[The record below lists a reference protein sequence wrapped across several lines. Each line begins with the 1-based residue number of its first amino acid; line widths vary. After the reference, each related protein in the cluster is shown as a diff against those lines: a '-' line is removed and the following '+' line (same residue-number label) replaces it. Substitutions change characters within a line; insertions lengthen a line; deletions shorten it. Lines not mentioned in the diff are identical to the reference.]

1 MPEFD
6 LPLLLRE
13 RQHTTKTDGLGY
25 SPAIGHVIIGSEK
38 LNNLIGIS
46 MMQEHINLGQED

>member
-6 LPLLLRE
+6 LPLLLWE

-46 MMQEHINLGQED
+46 TMQEHINLGQED